1 MCLRERDRVCVRERG
16 RVCVRER
23 ERKREGESVCVRERE
38 GESVC
43 VFQRAG
49 GREKAVTGPEEEED
63 GHGWDVQYVS
73 GADEG
78 GGMGGWG
85 DGGSLGALQRDDQAH
100 ASQLRANCVSV
111 RGR

>member
-1 MCLRERDRVCVRERG
+1 MCERERDRVCVRERG

-23 ERKREGESVCVRERE
+23 E

-43 VFQRAG
+43 VFEREG

-78 GGMGGWG
+78 GGMGGVGWE
-85 DGGSLGALQRDDQAH
+85 RY
-100 ASQLRANCVSV
+100 
-111 RGR
+111 